1 MRYLYARFEGYIGFY
16 TGLGLTKLEIDFTKC
31 KHNIVLISGMNG
43 CGKSTLMNSLS
54 VFPDD
59 SSSFV
64 EFLDGRKILKLL
76 SNQDIYDINI
86 ISASDGKGGRKTTKA
101 FIQKNGVELNE
112 NGNISSYKEIIFS
125 EFELDSNYI
134 SLSKLSSTDRG
145 LGDKK
150 PAERKK
156 FASSII
162 ENMEVYNNIYKTLNK
177 KSLVLKS
184 TMNNLHTRI
193 QNIGSKDNLELTLSK
208 LKEQHE
214 KIQTDITN
222 LNNQIVSIQAKNSI
236 DESEAKELESI
247 SIKLSGLT
255 DELNSIES
263 NMNVYK
269 HKIKIP
275 KEKIEEK
282 FNKDKELFNFYSSKQ
297 EALTSEW
304 KTNNER
310 LSSLSDNIK
319 NLEASI
325 ESYNNK
331 GNDLIEKTYSE
342 SNKRLNEIVKEL
354 KFLGIDCNPEL
365 ETPLKD
371 LLLFYQTFITRIDKF
386 YDGLNVDDINTL
398 LNWNHNIENAR
409 EELAHLE
416 NRFEILDGEINE
428 LRNNIKIL
436 SILKDRPKNCKIDSC
451 PFISDAVEIK
461 KQYSLNTI
469 EKLLNDKITEEFELS
484 VQIQAQKDLIDH
496 LIFIDSKRMILDD
509 IRALISEYS
518 YLSQYL
524 NEDPLPD
531 FDKQLSNMSQFN
543 NQRDP
548 RKYID
553 GLAAIQQYNAELKVN
568 NEYKIRY
575 EAHREQVTMMNS
587 NKNLL
592 ANMKEEQKELYTTIN
607 DQKNDID
614 NFNTLKIAL
623 QENLNIESQY
633 YNEYSRYKE
642 KKEEADKLQDKINEY
657 NKKSS
662 KAMESIEV
670 ISKLTQDINKLKEED
685 NPIRESISK
694 LEGQLVLLESYYADY
709 NENVDKYN
717 MIETIKKYCS
727 PTGGGIQTI
736 FIQLYMRKT
745 LEISNQILGMLFNG
759 QYRLLDFI
767 INEKEFKI
775 PFVGPSGLPA
785 DDISSGS
792 MSQVEMMGMV
802 INLALLYQASTKF
815 NIAYLDEIGSGLDN
829 HNQGEFIK
837 VIYYISKYLNM
848 EQVFMIC
855 HSLAV
860 DESGVDIIKL
870 KDYEEFENNS
880 TGNIIYN
887 YKEDSTNES
896 TVY

>member
-354 KFLGIDCNPEL
+354 KSLGIDCNPEL

-469 EKLLNDKITEEFELS
+469 EKLVNDKITEEFELS

-592 ANMKEEQKELYTTIN
+592 ASMKEEQKELYTTIN

>member
-16 TGLGLTKLEIDFTKC
+16 TGLGLTKLEIDFSKC

-64 EFLDGRKILKLL
+64 EFLDGKKILRLL
-76 SNQDIYDINI
+76 SGEDIYDINI
-86 ISASDGKGGRKTTKA
+86 LSLSDGKGGRKTTKA

-112 NGNISSYKEIIFS
+112 NGNVTSYKEIIFS

-134 SLSKLSSTDRG
+134 SLSRLSSVDRG

-162 ENMEVYNNIYKTLNK
+162 DNMEVYNGIYKTLNK

-184 TMNNLHTRI
+184 TINNLHTKI
-193 QNIGSKDNLELTLSK
+193 QNIGSKENLELTLNK
-208 LKEQHE
+208 LKDQRDDIQS
-214 KIQTDITN
+214 KITKI
-222 LNNQIVSIQAKNSI
+222 NNQIISIQAKNSI
-236 DESEAKELESI
+236 DESEIKELEKISREFEIESNELSNIDNQLAIFAHKTKTKPTNIEEKYNKDRELLQFYTNKLDSI
-247 SIKLSGLT
+247 IGEWKANT
-255 DELNSIES
+255 DRLNSIS
-263 NMNVYK
+263 N
-269 HKIKIP
+269 
-275 KEKIEEK
+275 
-282 FNKDKELFNFYSSKQ
+282 
-297 EALTSEW
+297 
-304 KTNNER
+304 
-310 LSSLSDNIK
+310 NILE
-319 NLEASI
+319 LEATISNYENQGKDII
-325 ESYNNK
+325 ESQYN
-331 GNDLIEKTYSE
+331 E
-342 SNKRLNEIVKEL
+342 SNKNLKEL
-354 KFLGIDCNPEL
+354 EKEIKSLEFDPNINLID
-365 ETPLKD
+365 PLKK
-371 LLLFYQTFITRIDKF
+371 LISFYESFINKIDRF
-386 YDGLNVDDINTL
+386 YDGLDTNDIKTIIEWNNNV
-398 LNWNHNIENAR
+398 EKAR
-409 EELAHLE
+409 EEQAHLINQLE
-416 NRFEILDGEINE
+416 LLRESESKLKADKTIMSVLDN
-428 LRNNIKIL
+428 
-436 SILKDRPKNCKIDSC
+436 RPKKCNIDNC
-451 PFISDAVEIK
+451 PFISSALELK
-461 KQYSLNTI
+461 KNYKGKSIDNDLNSVL
-469 EKLLNDKITEEFELS
+469 EEQSKLSGDITGYNDY
-484 VQIQAQKDLIDH
+484 IDH
-496 LIFIDSKRMILDD
+496 LNLLSSKRLILDD
-509 IRALISEYS
+509 IRALLSENNS
-518 YLSQYL
+518 L
-524 NEDPLPD
+524 NSFFKIDIFNNFE
-531 FDKQLSNMSQFN
+531 KQLLNMSQFN

-548 RKYID
+548 RRYID
-553 GLAAIQQYNAELKVN
+553 ALGALQLYSVELNQN
-568 NEYKIRY
+568 NEFRIKY
-575 EAHREQVTMMNS
+575 EAYRDQVQLM
-587 NKNLL
+587 NKNRSLL
-592 ANMKEEQKELYTTIN
+592 DGMKSEKDDLVKIIS
-607 DQKNDID
+607 DQQNDID
-614 NFNTLKIAL
+614 KFRSLKESIENNIDIETEYNSIYQSYKDKKNIVNVL
-623 QENLNIESQY
+623 QE
-633 YNEYSRYKE
+633 
-642 KKEEADKLQDKINEY
+642 KIDQF

-662 KAMESIEV
+662 KAMESIQL
-670 ISKLTQDINKLKEED
+670 ISNLNIEMDKLKDEIKPLSD
-685 NPIRESISK
+685 SISK
-694 LEGQLVLLESYYADY
+694 IDGQLVLLDSYYNDY
-709 NENVDKYN
+709 NDYIGQYN
-717 MIETIKKYCS
+717 MIETVKKYCS

-745 LEISNQILGMLFNG
+745 LELSNQILSMLFNG

-880 TGNIIYN
+880 SGNIIYN
-887 YKEDSTNES
+887 YKEDDNES
-896 TVY
+896 SIY